1 MRAWR
6 FWASFLGFGYLQD
19 MFIIPNACVFLEDVI
34 LSADLEKKKM
44 YTVSEFVNAISP
56 MANIIIPDAVSKR
69 FSYGVSNGLRA
80 LHDSGKIKL
89 EHIMDQMD
97 MWALYPLKSYS
108 NDSTVTHITIL

>member
-1 MRAWR
+1 MAILGIFLR
-6 FWASFLGFGYLQD
+6 FWVSARYVHNTKCMCISRRRNFKCGFR
-19 MFIIPNACVFLEDVI
+19 E
-34 LSADLEKKKM
+34 EKM

-56 MANIIIPDAVSKR
+56 MANIIIPDAASKR

-108 NDSTVTHITIL
+108 MIQQLHT

>member
-1 MRAWR
+1 MA
-6 FWASFLGFGYLQD
+6 
-19 MFIIPNACVFLEDVI
+19 I

-56 MANIIIPDAVSKR
+56 MANIIIPDAASKR

>member
-1 MRAWR
+1 
-6 FWASFLGFGYLQD
+6 